1 MFAIASHSHYQ
12 SGRQSKELTAVHETK
27 LSQTMTRPPE
37 PPVRETSSNV
47 LFSGAR
53 ELLIRH
59 SGELYRLRRTAKG
72 GLILTK

>member
-1 MFAIASHSHYQ
+1 MQ
-12 SGRQSKELTAVHETK
+12 DRKLTQPNE
-27 LSQTMTRPPE
+27 QPPA
-37 PPVRETSSNV
+37 PPAKETSSSA

-59 SGELYRLRRTAKG
+59 SGELYRLRPTAKG

>member
-1 MFAIASHSHYQ
+1 MQDRKLNQPNEQ
-12 SGRQSKELTAVHETK
+12 SPAP
-27 LSQTMTRPPE
+27 MA
-37 PPVRETSSNV
+37 RETSSSA

-59 SGELYRLRRTAKG
+59 SGELYRLRPTAKG

>member
-1 MFAIASHSHYQ
+1 MQ
-12 SGRQSKELTAVHETK
+12 DRTRTQSKEPSAPPTK
-27 LSQTMTRPPE
+27 
-37 PPVRETSSNV
+37 ETSSSA

-59 SGELYRLRRTAKG
+59 SGELYRLRPTAKG